1 MQLSLIR
8 FLNKYDILNFTLLF
22 FLNLEV
28 KGTFNSKVIIKYLE
42 LTHLSMDKLDRKERD
57 YVIMCYDSS
66 IYKMEIILMMHRY

>member
-22 FLNLEV
+22 FLNFEV

-42 LTHLSMDKLDRKERD
+42 LTHLSMDKLDREERD

-66 IYKMEIILMMHRY
+66 IYKMEIILMMHRD